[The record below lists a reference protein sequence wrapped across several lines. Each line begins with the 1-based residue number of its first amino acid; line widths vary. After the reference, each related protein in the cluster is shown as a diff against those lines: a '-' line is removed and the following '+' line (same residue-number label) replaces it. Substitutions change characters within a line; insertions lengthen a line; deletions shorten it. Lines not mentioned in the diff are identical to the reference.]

1 MFLVRLGR
9 VKEAIVGSDGQI
21 RGATLTVVTNGKQS
35 TLRRPI
41 SCLYPLELNP
51 KTSDMN
57 TTPVNDKSKEEAVKS
72 QDSTSPDDKSQNDD
86 RPTRPVRAATVKAQQ
101 RVSQW
106 VSELTSELTDSM

>member
-1 MFLVRLGR
+1 
-9 VKEAIVGSDGQI
+9 
-21 RGATLTVVTNGKQS
+21 
-35 TLRRPI
+35 
-41 SCLYPLELNP
+41 
-51 KTSDMN
+51 MN
-57 TTPVNDKSKEEAVKS
+57 ATPVNDKSKEEAVKS